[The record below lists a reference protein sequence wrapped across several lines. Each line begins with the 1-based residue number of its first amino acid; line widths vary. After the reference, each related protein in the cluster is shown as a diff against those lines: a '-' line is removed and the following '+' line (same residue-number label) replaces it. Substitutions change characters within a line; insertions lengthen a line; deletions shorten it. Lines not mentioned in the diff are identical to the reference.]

1 MNISICS
8 FFTVWGY
15 NQFRAA
21 FVYYHPLNPCIQ
33 ISLATRAR
41 LSRVAVTMSV
51 YELYVQVLFSETLI
65 PGGGTKGEGK
75 DGTH

>member
-1 MNISICS
+1 MEEEMDGFLLGQTE
-8 FFTVWGY
+8 FFSECPP
-15 NQFRAA
+15 NMSSKPR
-21 FVYYHPLNPCIQ
+21 
-33 ISLATRAR
+33 SLSALR